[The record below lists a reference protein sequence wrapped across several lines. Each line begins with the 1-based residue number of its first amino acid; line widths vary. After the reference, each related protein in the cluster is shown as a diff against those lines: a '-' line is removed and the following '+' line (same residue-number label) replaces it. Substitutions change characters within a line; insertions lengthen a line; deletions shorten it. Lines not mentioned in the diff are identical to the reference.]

1 MWRSDKS
8 VRPIPGAWLVVRVL
22 LFAALMAPAC
32 VYADSLCTTDDPRP
46 DEVAAFGEA
55 VRSPGLPQ
63 TSAWGISYRKT
74 FLPCFAASMAY
85 LNDGH
90 FIGHHRDGVA
100 LEGWI
105 PIDFHLFWMPA
116 ALSVGGGPFY
126 YYDTTFGPLSS
137 GGYADVH
144 AWTWIWSGDLI
155 LEPFPS
161 GAWSHLV
168 VEFRVDHT
176 SPANSIQTT
185 SFGAGIGYRG
195 ISDFDTGKKSGGG
208 ALPSNEVVA
217 SYYKTVTNSLNSGSE
232 QAPAEEIAYFR
243 RFGGEF
249 AVSAGFLNE
258 GDTHLIRRN
267 GALAEAW
274 AEPTFGSG
282 LFSIGAGFGFYSAI
296 DKYQPSPGR
305 HVSDVV
311 SATVSLRLA
320 KNFAARFIW
329 HRIVTDYNRDTDV
342 VLWGLA
348 YRF

>member
-1 MWRSDKS
+1 MWRSTKS
-8 VRPIPGAWLVVRVL
+8 GRPIPGAWLTRVP
-22 LFAALMAPAC
+22 FAAALMASTC
-32 VYADSLCTTDDPRP
+32 VYADSACTSDDPRP
-46 DEVAAFGEA
+46 DEVAAFAES
-55 VRSPGLPQ
+55 VSSPGQPGS
-63 TSAWGISYRKT
+63 SAWGISYRKT

-116 ALSVGGGPFY
+116 AVSVGGGPFY
-126 YYDTTFGPLSS
+126 YYDTVFAPPSS
-137 GGYADVH
+137 GGYADAH

-155 LEPFPS
+155 LQPLRGEP
-161 GAWSHLV
+161 WSHLV
-168 VEFRVDHT
+168 IEARIDHT
-176 SPANSIQTT
+176 SPAHDIQTT
-185 SFGAGIGYRG
+185 SFGIGIGYRG
-195 ISDFDTGKKSGGG
+195 ISDFDRGEKTDGGP
-208 ALPSNEVVA
+208 LPSNEVVA
-217 SYYKTVTNSLNSGSE
+217 AYYKTVTNSLNSGSE
-232 QAPAEEIAYFR
+232 QAPAEEIEYLW
-243 RFGGEF
+243 RFHGEF
-249 AVSAGFLNE
+249 ALSAGFLNE
-258 GDTHLIRRN
+258 GDTQLIRRN

-296 DKYQPSPGR
+296 DKYRPSPGR

-311 SATVSLRLA
+311 SATVSLRLP